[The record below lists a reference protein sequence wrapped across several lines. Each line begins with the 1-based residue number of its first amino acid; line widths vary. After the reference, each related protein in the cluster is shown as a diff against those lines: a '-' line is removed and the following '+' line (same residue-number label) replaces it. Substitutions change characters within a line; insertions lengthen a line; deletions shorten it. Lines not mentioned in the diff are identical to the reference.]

1 MTGKTNS
8 LLRSGASFP
17 VFNDVSGRFFTRHWK
32 KMSNR
37 AKDGY
42 IKDNLDKLSKD
53 LTALKLP
60 KIEYGFDSRKGL
72 LFLSYPVVEENQ

>member
-1 MTGKTNS
+1 
-8 LLRSGASFP
+8 
-17 VFNDVSGRFFTRHWK
+17 
-32 KMSNR
+32 MSNR

-72 LFLSYPVVEENQ
+72 LFWSYPVVEENQ